1 MDFWLI
7 AHFVLWT
14 AALVAAVTALRR
26 VLTALKTLRNVYHY
40 KLFPLLSRPP
50 RPILKLS
57 LYQTARRL
65 IPPLGALTYSNP
77 QFDLPPSLHLFLW
90 LCALSLILM
99 ANYAL
104 SLLIEDDTF
113 QPEVAVGI
121 GACSTLICLALGI
134 TVERTFVVGLNRTN
148 KATEE
153 RLPELHEVMPKSA
166 VSGAREAVET
176 NNASSRRQTAIDG
189 PRHPAELTFRVPPA
203 VEVSSDSLLSGGE
216 TEPKTDPK
224 GTIEVLML
232 VLLVAVI
239 IELIWGVYVV
249 GQRSNVSVKW
259 CFLRWLLGVAV
270 DFPVRG
276 VVVLVLGLSGFMK
289 NYAKEYT
296 LLDYG
301 LRAANFRE
309 FARAPRL
316 PESLLS
322 PTAHTNLLPGSFHQ
336 EEEQTPVATIEPLQ
350 PPSRPDSP
358 HTPPPSSPRTPA
370 LWSASSS
377 SRQDSSRVAKPSAR
391 PMSPLALPPSPLSQA
406 LPPPVLSPTTSIK
419 GKTPPESLH
428 SPASSRLGVSPETS
442 PKSSVAAR
450 TSLPNPAILQ
460 SISQGEVQAGSLSAS
475 ASSVGEPQKSSSSAL
490 SSQRF
495 PSSQESEESSGEEL
509 MRETEGVSPIVMEVS
524 NLPPTPQDPDQ
535 ADYIQEEASPLP
547 AAEEVKRSSDS
558 SSANEEGNEDEVEEA
573 IEATTLEESP
583 GTGSRNFAPVRK
595 VRRLHKRKR
604 MPKAP
609 SPPPKPES
617 RATTPRL
624 GAWSASADS
633 SSKPASNLV
642 EADAS
647 SKADSNPAKADTS
660 SKAASNLAEA
670 PDTEPATEGLQ
681 RSERSSEPPTSAI
694 PLFASQTPKSVK
706 LSIEDEV
713 EPSGRESE
721 EEPEIVQTASSQQRG
736 EADLETAANNSHR
749 SSPEAEEPPVAFGDH
764 FPVPEAEDQY
774 SDIFSTGRNSKT
786 PKHSNTPD
794 SFNEPSQPYVPPTP
808 LIRQRSKPP
817 QPHPLRKRDP
827 VIEDPEPSIVYPKG
841 SEEEK
846 PRFAK
851 SSQGGRYPPTSVLR
865 TALQTGSP
873 PGSPEATDGTRMQ
886 FPLNSST
893 GAFPPPALS
902 FSLGQPSQKPNYEP
916 DVYNRPHS
924 PTATNEDKVT
934 FQPPEMGASGQM
946 AQRRRMAE
954 EFMEVARS
962 QGVKSDVDL
971 DKLGEKLE
979 ARADFHKKFGY
990 KRTEFDSPY
999 EEILWEM
1006 MREEPN
1012 SGHKATPG
1020 PQHLSHRVKLR
1031 SLLERYGTGSAR
1043 PSATL
1048 SRHSSLAAL
1057 GPRLRDIS
1065 ADMSRPKR
1073 KLYEM
1078 MSSRSTA
1085 ALPPADILNIQVPA
1099 QAILE
1104 DPEDLSTPR
1113 REGWR

>member
-1 MDFWLI
+1 MDYWLI

-50 RPILKLS
+50 PPILKPS

-65 IPPLGALTYSNP
+65 IPLLGALSYSNP

-90 LCALSLILM
+90 LCGLSLTLI

-104 SLLIEDDTF
+104 SLLTEDEAFRAET
-113 QPEVAVGI
+113 AVGI
-121 GACSTLICLALGI
+121 GASSALICLTLGI
-134 TVERTFVVGLNRTN
+134 TVERTFVSGLNRTN
-148 KATEE
+148 RATEE

-189 PRHPAELTFRVPPA
+189 PRHPAELTFRVPQA
-203 VEVSSDSLLSGGE
+203 VEVSSDSLLSGE

-232 VLLVAVI
+232 VLLVAVM
-239 IELIWGVYVV
+239 IEMIWGVYVV
-249 GQRSNVSVKW
+249 GQRNDVSVKW
-259 CFLRWLLGVAV
+259 CFLRWLLGAAV

-276 VVVLVLGLSGFMK
+276 VMVLVLSGCMK
-289 NYAKEYT
+289 NYTKEYT

-301 LRAANFRE
+301 LRTANFRE
-309 FARAPRL
+309 FAKAPRRA
-316 PESLLS
+316 ESLLS
-322 PTAHTNLLPGSFHQ
+322 PTAHTNLLPGSFQ
-336 EEEQTPVATIEPLQ
+336 QDEQTPVATIEPLQ
-350 PPSRPDSP
+350 PPSHPDSP
-358 HTPPPSSPRTPA
+358 HTPPPPSPRTPA

-377 SRQDSSRVAKPSAR
+377 RQDSVRPAKPSSR
-391 PMSPLALPPSPLSQA
+391 VQSPLALPPSPVSRA
-406 LPPPVLSPTTSIK
+406 LPPAALSPTASIK
-419 GKTPPESLH
+419 GKTPPESLL
-428 SPASSRLGVSPETS
+428 SPASSRYQLGASPVAS
-442 PKSSVAAR
+442 PKSSVSAR
-450 TSLPNPAILQ
+450 ASLANSAVLQ
-460 SISQGEVQAGSLSAS
+460 SVSLGEVQAGSLSAS
-475 ASSVGEPQKSSSSAL
+475 ASSVGEPQKSPNSAL
-490 SSQRF
+490 PSQRF
-495 PSSQESEESSGEEL
+495 PSSQDSEESSGEEL
-509 MRETEGVSPIVMEVS
+509 MKETEGVSPLTVEVS
-524 NLPPTPQDPDQ
+524 NLPSTPQDPDQ
-535 ADYIQEEASPLP
+535 SDNSQVEESSLRP
-547 AAEEVKRSSDS
+547 AEEDS
-558 SSANEEGNEDEVEEA
+558 STPEDSPADIEGSEDEVEEA
-573 IEATTLEESP
+573 IEATSQEESP
-583 GTGSRNFAPVRK
+583 GAESRSVAPVRK

-609 SPPPKPES
+609 SPPQSAEAES
-617 RATTPRL
+617 PVTTPRL
-624 GAWSASADS
+624 GALSVAADM
-633 SSKPASNLV
+633 
-642 EADAS
+642 S
-647 SKADSNPAKADTS
+647 SKAD
-660 SKAASNLAEA
+660 SNLAEA

-681 RSERSSEPPTSAI
+681 RSERSSEPPASAI

-713 EPSGRESE
+713 EPSGRASE
-721 EEPEIVQTASSQQRG
+721 EEPEVVHTASSQQRG

-774 SDIFSTGRNSKT
+774 SDIFSTGRDSKQGRPT
-786 PKHSNTPD
+786 PKHSGTPD
-794 SFNEPSQPYVPPTP
+794 SFSEPSKPYVPPTP

-827 VIEDPEPSIVYPKG
+827 VLEDPEPSIVYPKG
-841 SEEEK
+841 SEGEV
-846 PRFAK
+846 RFAK
-851 SSQGGRYPPTSVLR
+851 SSQGKRLPPSVLR
-865 TALQTGSP
+865 TALQAGSP
-873 PGSPEATDGTRMQ
+873 PGSPEATDGAKMQ
-886 FPLNSST
+886 FPLSSST
-893 GAFPPPALS
+893 GAFPAPALS
-902 FSLGQPSQKPNYEP
+902 FSLGHPSQKPQYEP

-924 PTATNEDKVT
+924 PTAANEDRVT
-934 FQPPEMGASGQM
+934 FQPLEMSASGQVE
-946 AQRRRMAE
+946 QRRLMAE
-954 EFMEVARS
+954 EFMEVARG

-971 DKLGEKLE
+971 DKLGEKLA

-1006 MREEPN
+1006 MRKEPD
-1012 SGHKATPG
+1012 SGPKAVPG
-1020 PQHLSHRVKLR
+1020 PQHQSHKVKLR
-1031 SLLERYGTGSAR
+1031 SLMERYGTGSAR

-1113 REGWR
+1113 REVWHS